1 MTSLLLLW
9 LDAWRYHYAYHDNVL
24 CISYIQCDEGIFDF
38 NLNVEIRVMN
48 ERKHPFN
55 GEFTE
60 VYISLLL

>member
-1 MTSLLLLW
+1 M
-9 LDAWRYHYAYHDNVL
+9 L
-24 CISYIQCDEGIFDF
+24 CISYILCAEGIFDL
-38 NLNVEIRVMN
+38 NLNAEICVMN

>member
-1 MTSLLLLW
+1 MSFIL
-9 LDAWRYHYAYHDNVL
+9 
-24 CISYIQCDEGIFDF
+24 CDEGIFDL
-38 NLNVEIRVMN
+38 NLNVEICVMN